1 MKIHLRIL
9 TGILLAVAVSARADA
24 NKAGDQVAGEAR
36 AAMVDRPMVFDAI
49 IGDQAS
55 CPEVSTAE
63 LQAALNK
70 ASAVVLDARPFEE
83 YAVSHIPGART
94 VPGKPGTTPALYVAD
109 VTSILSTIPDK
120 NTSLILYCNGLN
132 CGRSKRFADEL
143 IKAGYQNVRRYQLGA
158 PAWRAFGRVM
168 QVEKQALVELLA
180 QDSTAVLIDA
190 RETVGAGPQLRNAK
204 WIPLRDAS
212 KAKDDGR
219 LPMTDHNTRIFIVG
233 DNGAQARAVGEA
245 IVHDAFHNVSF
256 FDGSVAE
263 LDVLWVTSSRPSPQ
277 DLDMISS
284 ANKS

>member
-1 MKIHLRIL
+1 MKIHQMIL
-9 TGILLAVAVSARADA
+9 TGILLGVAVSARAGA
-24 NKAGDQVAGEAR
+24 SKAGDQLAGEAR
-36 AAMVDRPMVFDAI
+36 AAMADRPIVFDAI

-63 LQAALNK
+63 LQAALNT

-109 VTSILSTIPDK
+109 VNSILSTIPDK
-120 NTSLILYCNGLN
+120 NTPLILYCNGLN
-132 CGRSKRFADEL
+132 CGRSKRFGDEL
-143 IKAGYQNVRRYQLGA
+143 LKAGYQNVRRYQLGA
-158 PAWRAFGRVM
+158 PMWRALGGLM

-190 RETVGAGPQLRNAK
+190 RERASASPRLRSAK
-204 WIPLRDAS
+204 WIPLHDAA

-219 LPMTDHNTRIFIVG
+219 LPMADHNTRIFVVG
-233 DNGAQARAVGEA
+233 DNGAQSRAVGEA

-256 FDGSVAE
+256 FDGAVAE
-263 LDVLWVTSSRPSPQ
+263 LDVLWVISSTPSPR
-277 DLDMISS
+277 DL
-284 ANKS
+284 